1 MSPQRYVFPMQEENQ
16 FLEDLFEDLW
26 EAFNTYA
33 FIDELTEV
41 VHMWVYP
48 L

>member
-1 MSPQRYVFPMQEENQ
+1 MSVASWKTCLPQRYVFPMQEENQ

-33 FIDELTEV
+33 FIDEL
-41 VHMWVYP
+41 MD
-48 L
+48 

>member
-1 MSPQRYVFPMQEENQ
+1 MQEENQ

-33 FIDELTEV
+33 FIDELTE
-41 VHMWVYP
+41 
-48 L
+48 